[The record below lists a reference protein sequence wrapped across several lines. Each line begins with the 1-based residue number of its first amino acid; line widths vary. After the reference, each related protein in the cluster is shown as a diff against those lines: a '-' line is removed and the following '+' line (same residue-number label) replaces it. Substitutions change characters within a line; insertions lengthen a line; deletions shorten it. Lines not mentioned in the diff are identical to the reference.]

1 MVSFFSLNLD
11 IAHLV
16 VFVDLLFKSVFII
29 VHFLNQ
35 NLFLNNVKFIRYN
48 FIN

>member
-1 MVSFFSLNLD
+1 MVSFFSLNFN

-16 VFVDLLFKSVFII
+16 VSVDLLFKSIYII

-35 NLFLNNVKFIRYN
+35 NLFFNNVKFIK
-48 FIN
+48 